1 MRGEK
6 AMTFI
11 FTIFAVIGLIFAIFG
26 IILGLVL
33 REVLFM
39 LPYTL
44 VGLIFF
50 SIGMIALVRMGRQK
64 KERER
69 LYREGYAVTLP
80 VLRTGIDTTLSV
92 NGENPF
98 QLTCEDRDPTDNTVR
113 RYMSQKLW
121 FDPFLL
127 MAELGI
133 NELNVYID
141 RNDPEK
147 YVVDVRQLIEEN
159 EKRSH

>member
-11 FTIFAVIGLIFAIFG
+11 FTIFASIGLLFTIFG
-26 IILGLVL
+26 IIAGLMIGQFLFVL
-33 REVLFM
+33 AYV
-39 LPYTL
+39 L

-50 SIGMIALVRMGRQK
+50 GVGMGGLVHMGRQK

-69 LYREGYAVTLP
+69 LYREGYVITLP
-80 VLRTGIDTTLSV
+80 VLRTGVDHTLSV

-113 RYMSQKLW
+113 RYTSQKLW

-159 EKRSH
+159 EKRSQ